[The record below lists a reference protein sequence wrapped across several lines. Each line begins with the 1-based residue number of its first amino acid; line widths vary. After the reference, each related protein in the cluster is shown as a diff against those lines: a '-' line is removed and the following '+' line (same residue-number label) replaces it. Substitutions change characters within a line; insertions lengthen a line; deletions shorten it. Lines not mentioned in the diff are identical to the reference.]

1 MNVQGPRMLVTTTAI
16 LGVIAARLVAPAN
29 AHFVDLDSG
38 GSADAAAVATSGR
51 SLGLTG
57 DSPLTRVSAPEPEGL
72 TGDGALTRA
81 GAQGTSTAPAATD
94 EREWMRIGIGSGG
107 GALLLTLIAALLFSN
122 RARERHVAMP

>member
-1 MNVQGPRMLVTTTAI
+1 MKVKASHRLVTTTAI
-16 LGVIAARLVAPAN
+16 LGVTAALLVAPAN
-29 AHFVDLDSG
+29 ARFVDPDSG
-38 GSADAAAVATSGR
+38 GSADAAASATGGS

-81 GAQGTSTAPAATD
+81 GEQGPSTPPASTG
-94 EREWMRIGIGSGG
+94 ERDWVRIGIGSGG

-122 RARERHVAMP
+122 RGRGRQVAMP